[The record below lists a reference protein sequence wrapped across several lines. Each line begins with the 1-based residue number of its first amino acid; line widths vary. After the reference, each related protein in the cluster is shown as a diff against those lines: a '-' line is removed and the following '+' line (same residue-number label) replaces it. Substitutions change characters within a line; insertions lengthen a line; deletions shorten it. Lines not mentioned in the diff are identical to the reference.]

1 MWMAGCK
8 GPIVLENT
16 SKNKNNLIYIIEQ
29 EGLYQDKV
37 NVSLAS
43 IYHYK
48 MAY

>member
-1 MWMAGCK
+1 MAGCK

-16 SKNKNNLIYIIEQ
+16 NKNKNNLIYIIEQ
-29 EGLYQDKV
+29 GGLYQNKV

-48 MAY
+48 MTY